1 MKFLYHDN
9 GKYIGALFQNPKN
22 NFIFKKGKNGK
33 IIFNAKNNTKKNIG
47 FFLKTGFFKKGKLF
61 EKIFEN
67 GNTISIYNDGAKYI
81 GQIRNNLFHGKGT
94 FIFKDGSSYTGN
106 YRNGKKDGK
115 GIFINKNGK
124 KFKQLWKDGK
134 QVK

>member
-9 GKYIGALFQNPKN
+9 GKYIGALFQNPRN

-33 IIFNAKNNTKKNIG
+33 IIDIGSKKTK
-47 FFLKTGFFKKGKLF
+47 GFFKKGGHF
-61 EKIFEN
+61 EKIFKN
-67 GNTISIYNDGAKYI
+67 GNTISIYKDGAKYI
-81 GQIRNNLFHGKGT
+81 GQIFNNLFHGKGT

-106 YRNGKKDGK
+106 YRNGKRDGK
-115 GIFINKNGK
+115 GIFTYKNGRK
-124 KFKQLWKDGK
+124 SKQLWKNGK

>member
-9 GKYIGALFQNPKN
+9 GKYIGALFQNPRN

-33 IIFNAKNNTKKNIG
+33 IIFDDKGSRKGKA
-47 FFLKTGFFKKGKLF
+47 FFKKGGLF
-61 EKIFEN
+61 EKIFKN
-67 GNTISIYNDGAKYI
+67 GNTISIYKDGEKYV

-94 FIFKDGSSYTGN
+94 FMFKDGTFYTGN
-106 YRNGKKDGK
+106 YRNGKRDGK
-115 GIFINKNGK
+115 GIFTYKDGRK
-124 KFKQLWKDGK
+124 SKQLWKNGK